1 MREKSAENVS
11 YALCCSTVCINLK
24 IYVHI
29 RSLSLFISP
38 PPPALYTSLPLHPP
52 PLSPCLYG
60 KKSWC
65 DDLEKKAKDEP

>member
-52 PLSPCLYG
+52 PSLPVSMA
-60 KKSWC
+60 
-65 DDLEKKAKDEP
+65 KKADVMT